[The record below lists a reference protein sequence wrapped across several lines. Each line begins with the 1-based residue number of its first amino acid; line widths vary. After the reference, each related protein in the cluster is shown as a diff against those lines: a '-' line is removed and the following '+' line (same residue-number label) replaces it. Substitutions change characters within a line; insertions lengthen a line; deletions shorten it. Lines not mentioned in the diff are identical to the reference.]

1 MNLLF
6 RWKVKKKYQNNVSEA
21 LEFVLCSDSE
31 LSELADDDDEGDDDW
46 LESDHNIDFNHV
58 GNDIGDH
65 SQG

>member
-46 LESDHNIDFNHV
+46 LERDHNIDFNLV

-65 SQG
+65 SS